1 MMTVQDTGLAH
12 PPRRMPAEE
21 GLWAFVIGDMLIFAI
36 FFIVFLWYGR
46 ADPEI
51 FHHGQ
56 LSLRLELGLLNTFI
70 LLTSSWLV
78 VLGMR
83 AARGVNPRGAAKWFG
98 GAMLLGLCFGAVKVV
113 EYSGKL
119 GVGIGPD
126 TDIFYMLYFIFTGI
140 HLGHV
145 LLGMGVLAIMM
156 RLTRGVVDEGRV
168 KLLEGGAI
176 FWHLVDMLWIVL
188 FPLIYLV
195 RP

>member
-1 MMTVQDTGLAH
+1 MTTENSAPAH
-12 PPRRMPAEE
+12 PQRRMPAEE

-36 FFIVFLWYGR
+36 FFIVFLYYGR
-46 ADPEI
+46 AEPEL

-56 LSLRLELGLLNTFI
+56 LSLRLERGLLNTFI

-98 GAMLLGLCFGAVKVV
+98 GTMLLGLCFAGVKVV
-113 EYSGKL
+113 EYIGKL
-119 GVGIGPD
+119 GVGIGPH

-140 HLGHV
+140 HLAHV
-145 LLGMGVLAIMM
+145 LIGMGVLAVMM
-156 RLTRGVVDEGRV
+156 RLSRGAVDEGRV
-168 KLLEGGAI
+168 RLLEGGAI